1 LKTSPCDAVLGITYD
16 GSILVAIGPSNKYN
30 EGSMNVVLR
39 FYGIPS
45 PHALQSAVQKRKV
58 LEGILS
64 PVLCSIP
71 FARISSRENFDLYED
86 GNGSKVDI
94 ILASNIGIALITAQE
109 SDDIQNVGNL
119 FIFSIPYPLSAYSGN
134 GKTTTFVLQSSAVTI
149 KAAKLATM
157 KDVLWPT
164 SVIPVPPISCQ
175 TGALD
180 TLEFDGYLLFNDEA
194 DGYRICWIQ
203 LFGDNQGRTSS
214 DSKNNQCSRL
224 QYQAD
229 TSIISL
235 PVLDVDWEPIINHFY
250 DNHDGNFHGFLT
262 VKLMAYLHVD
272 ALLSD
277 VLSRRLSS
285 FTTRQLPNFSYSL
298 ISVESGRTVELV
310 IVFQNN
316 HISLELEK
324 GYNPPSLG
332 VIVRLDLVT
341 LSYEER
347 CWTSLDADLCDDTL
361 LSKWSAS
368 LSSIRR
374 ATCFSKN
381 GNILAKDWH
390 EMGRCNNHGSL
401 YASFCD
407 HFSNEAVLDMKPLRS
422 LQSSASPVTLNYG

>member
-1 LKTSPCDAVLGITYD
+1 
-16 GSILVAIGPSNKYN
+16 
-30 EGSMNVVLR
+30 
-39 FYGIPS
+39 
-45 PHALQSAVQKRKV
+45 
-58 LEGILS
+58 
-64 PVLCSIP
+64 
-71 FARISSRENFDLYED
+71 
-86 GNGSKVDI
+86 
-94 ILASNIGIALITAQE
+94 
-109 SDDIQNVGNL
+109 
-119 FIFSIPYPLSAYSGN
+119 LSAYYGN
-134 GKTTTFVLQSSAVTI
+134 GKTTAFVLQSSGVTI

-164 SVIPVPPISCQ
+164 TFIPVPPISFQ
-175 TGALD
+175 NGSLE

-194 DGYRICWIQ
+194 DGYRLCWIQ
-203 LFGDNQGRTSS
+203 LFGDNQGTIGS
-214 DSKNNQCSRL
+214 DLHYSKTNQCSRL
-224 QYQAD
+224 QYKAD

-235 PVLDVDWEPIINHFY
+235 PVLDVDWEPINNHFL
-250 DNHDGNFHGFLT
+250 DNQNCNCHGFFT

-277 VLSRRLSS
+277 VISRRLSS
-285 FTTRQLPNFSYSL
+285 FTTRQLPNFSYTL

-347 CWTSLDADLCDDTL
+347 SWTSLDADLCDVTL

-368 LSSIRR
+368 LSKICR
-374 ATCFSKN
+374 AACFSKS

-390 EMGRCNNHGSL
+390 GMGRYNDHRSL